1 MADDC
6 CLVVVDVVG
15 LAQEVPGHC
24 CFIDEGVEL
33 AQEMSGISCL
43 LVEGLAEIQGEPL
56 SRIDDALDT
65 IPTHLTTPLPSSVRL
80 LK

>member
-33 AQEMSGISCL
+33 AQEMPGISCL
-43 LVEGLAEIQGEPL
+43 LVEGLAKIQGEPL
-56 SRIDDALDT
+56 SRVDDACGALNT
-65 IPTHLTTPLPSSVRL
+65 VTVAGSGALTSSS
-80 LK
+80 K